1 MDENVFIKKSTLT
14 SIGDAIRAKEGSEGL
29 IPPLEMPARIEAI
42 SGGLNLTESALSIQ
56 LYSLN
61 ALGEASA
68 TLNLT
73 KAETLE
79 RLACPSYSVQGEIN
93 TTVEHLT
100 INCPNAV
107 TKISN
112 MLNGTSDETL
122 RRVTLNV
129 DTSAATNAAYAFYGN
144 RALEIIDG
152 TPLDLSNATTRTAL
166 SNIFRL
172 CYALREVRC
181 KGTIQ
186 APIELFHSKDIS
198 KESVLNIFSC
208 LSDDSVNLLAKFS
221 RKAIDKLFET
231 SEGAKDGS
239 SSAEW
244 LALVATKPNWNI
256 AID

>member
-1 MDENVFIKKSTLT
+1 MDEKVFIKKSTLT
-14 SIGDAIRAKEGSEGL
+14 SIGDAIRSKEGTTEL
-29 IPPLEMPARIEAI
+29 IPTAEMAARIEAI
-42 SGGLNLTESALSIQ
+42 SGGLALEESAVSLR

-61 ALGEASA
+61 SLGKSDA
-68 TLNLT
+68 TLNLL
-73 KAETLE
+73 KAETLDGLCYASTAQFE
-79 RLACPSYSVQGEIN
+79 KN
-93 TTVEHLT
+93 NTVEHLT

-107 TKISN
+107 KKIAN
-112 MLNGTSDETL
+112 MLNGTKDETL
-122 RRVTLNV
+122 RHLTLNV
-129 DTSAATNAAYAFYGN
+129 DTSAIDDARYAFYGN
-144 RALEIIDG
+144 YALEIIDG
-152 TPLDLSNATTRTAL
+152 TPLDLSNVTIGTSL
-166 SNIFRL
+166 GNVFRL

-186 APIELFHSKDIS
+186 ASIELFHSRDIS

-221 RKAIDKLFET
+221 RTAIDKLFET

-256 AID
+256 AVE